1 MTTYESMLGDTADQE
16 YEETVIEWP
25 SIIDNVE
32 QDEDGVPGTG
42 PKGQWTSIF

>member
-1 MTTYESMLGDTADQE
+1 MTTYASWLEDEPADE
-16 YEETVIEWP
+16 FEEATFTP
-25 SIIDNVE
+25 SSWIDNID